1 MSRGPIPVETLTDLE
16 ASGELAHLAR
26 EIARLD
32 KAYHQDDAP
41 LATDA
46 EYDQLRKRLEAI
58 ETKFP
63 HLKRQD
69 SPKRKVGAA
78 PAQGFAKI
86 RHAAPMLSLDN
97 AFDEQDVED
106 FIASVRRYLKELRD
120 NPGHTVDFF
129 ADLKIDGLSASL
141 TYEHGKLVRGAT
153 RGDGEVGEDVT
164 ENLKTIADIPHQLNG
179 SYPDFIEI
187 RGEVYM
193 SRKDFFA
200 LNEAQEK
207 AGEKIFANPRNAAAG
222 SLRQLDPSIT
232 AKRPLSFFAYA
243 WGGCSDRFPA
253 QTQNSFIDNVQA
265 WGFKHHGLSRLCRNA
280 HDLMKYWSDA
290 AEWRVAPTVPFDIDG
305 VVYKVNIVDWQE
317 RLGASDRAPRWAIA
331 HKFPAE
337 QAETILEKIDIQVGR
352 TGVLTPVAHLA
363 PINVGGVLVSRATL
377 HNEDYIAEKDIREGD
392 RVIVQRA
399 GDVIP
404 QVVRVIPEKRQSYL
418 TAFTFP
424 ATCPVCG
431 SVAVREEGQAA
442 RRCTGGLICPAQV
455 VERVRHF
462 VSRGAFDIEGLGDKH
477 VEAFMAEGLITHLA
491 DIFRLEERDRQSLT
505 PLRNRPGWGAKS
517 AENLFA
523 AIKARRHISL
533 ERFIY
538 ALGIPQIGE
547 ATARL
552 LAQHY
557 ENFPNLRA
565 NCLAAQDMDSEA
577 RKDLVAI
584 NGIGPKM
591 ADDLIGFFAEPHN
604 LAGIDELASLLT
616 ILPAEPLAAVDS
628 PVAGKTVVF
637 TGALSRFTRD
647 EAKVKAMALGAKVTD
662 SVSKKT
668 DYVVAG
674 ADAGSKAAK
683 ATQLGVRI
691 LSEEEWISLIGESYE
706 VAKE

>member
-1 MSRGPIPVETLTDLE
+1 MSGKEIPVSALTDLE

-26 EIARLD
+26 EIAKLD
-32 KAYHQDDAP
+32 KAYYQDDAP
-41 LATDA
+41 LVTDA
-46 EYDQLRKRLEAI
+46 EYDALMKRLEAI
-58 ETKFP
+58 EAKFP

-97 AFDEQDVED
+97 AFDEADVEA
-106 FIASVRRYLKELRD
+106 FISSVRRYLKELRD
-120 NPGHTVDFF
+120 NPDHTVDFF

-141 TYEHGKLVRGAT
+141 TYEKGEFVKGAT

-164 ENLKTIADIPHQLNG
+164 ANLKTIADIPHRLKG
-179 SYPDFIEI
+179 VFPDFIEI

-193 SRKDFFA
+193 SRQDFFA

-222 SLRQLDPSIT
+222 SLRQLDPSVT

-243 WGGCSDRFPA
+243 WGACSEKGFW
-253 QTQNSFIDNVQA
+253 QTQNDFIDQLRC
-265 WGFKHHGLSRLCRNA
+265 WGFKIHQMGDLGRNA
-280 HDLMKYWSDA
+280 KELVAYWQKIASERA
-290 AEWRVAPTVPFDIDG
+290 SLPFDIDG
-305 VVYKVNIVDWQE
+305 VVYKVNIVEWQE

-392 RVIVQRA
+392 RVIIQRA

-418 TAFTFP
+418 PVFEFP
-424 ATCPVCG
+424 TVCPVCG
-431 SVAVREEGQAA
+431 SVAAREEGQAA
-442 RRCTGGLICPAQV
+442 KRCTGGLICPAQV

-462 VSRGAFDIEGLGDKH
+462 VSRGAFDIEGLGEKN
-477 VEAFMAEGLITHLA
+477 VEAFLAEGLISHPA

-523 AIKARRHISL
+523 AINARRVISL

-538 ALGIPQIGE
+538 ALGIPQVGE

-557 ENFPNLRA
+557 ESFENFRDA
-565 NCLAAQDMDSEA
+565 CLAAADSASEA
-577 RKDLVAI
+577 RSDLEAI

-591 ADDLIGFFAEPHN
+591 AADLVGFFAEDHN
-604 LAGIDELASLLT
+604 KQGVDELAGLLT
-616 ILPAEPLAAVDS
+616 IQPAAKLASVDS
-628 PVAGKTVVF
+628 AVAGKTVVF
-637 TGALSRFTRD
+637 TGALTRFTRD
-647 EAKVKAMALGAKVTD
+647 EAKAKAMALGAKVTD

-668 DYVVAG
+668 DFVVAG

-683 ATQLGVRI
+683 ARELGVP
-691 LSEEEWISLIGESYE
+691 LLTEDEWLALIGG
-706 VAKE
+706 

>member
-46 EYDQLRKRLEAI
+46 EYDALIKRLEAI

-120 NPGHTVDFF
+120 DPDQALDFV
-129 ADLKIDGLSASL
+129 AEPKIDGLSASL
-141 TYEHGKLVRGAT
+141 TYESGRLAMGAT
-153 RGDGEVGEDVT
+153 RGDGEEGEDVT
-164 ENLKTIADIPHQLNG
+164 ANLRTIADIPQQLTAP
-179 SYPDFIEI
+179 YPERIEI

-193 SRKDFFA
+193 SRADFLQ
-200 LNEAQEK
+200 LNEAQES

-222 SLRQLDPSIT
+222 SLRQLDPGIT

-243 WGGCSDRFPA
+243 WGACSDKHPA
-253 QTQNSFIDNVQA
+253 PRQWDFRHRLES
-265 WGFKHHGLSRLCRNA
+265 WGFKVNPLARQCRNA
-280 HDLMKYWSDA
+280 KELIAVWDEIAGHR
-290 AEWRVAPTVPFDIDG
+290 AELAFDIDG
-305 VVYKVNIVDWQE
+305 VVYKVDRVDWQE

-431 SVAVREEGQAA
+431 SIAVREEGQAA

-523 AIKARRHISL
+523 AIAARRNISL

-557 ENFPNLRA
+557 ETFDRFLQT
-565 NCLAAQDMDSEA
+565 CLDAAKTDSDT
-577 RKDLVAI
+577 RKELESI

-591 ADDLIGFFAEPHN
+591 AADLVGFFAEDHN
-604 LAGIDELASLLT
+604 KKGVDELASLLS
-616 ILPAEPLAAVDS
+616 IQPAERQASVDS

-683 ATQLGVRI
+683 AAQLGVRL

>member
-1 MSRGPIPVETLTDLE
+1 MSRGPIPVECLTDLE

-32 KAYHQDDAP
+32 KAYYQDDAP
-41 LATDA
+41 LVTDA
-46 EYDQLRKRLEAI
+46 EYDALMKRLEAI

-63 HLKRQD
+63 HLKRAD

-78 PAQGFAKI
+78 PAQGFAKV

-97 AFDEQDVED
+97 AFDEKDVED

-120 NPGHTVDFF
+120 DPDHRLDFV
-129 ADLKIDGLSASL
+129 AEPKIDGLSASL
-141 TYEHGKLVRGAT
+141 TYEQGKLVRGAT
-153 RGDGEVGEDVT
+153 RGDGEEGEDVT
-164 ENLKTIADIPHQLNG
+164 ANLRTIADIPQQLKVP
-179 SYPDFIEI
+179 YPERIEI
-187 RGEVYM
+187 RGEAYM
-193 SRKDFFA
+193 SRADFLK
-200 LNEAQEK
+200 LNAAQES
-207 AGEKIFANPRNAAAG
+207 AGDKVFANPRNAAAG
-222 SLRQLDPSIT
+222 SLRQLDAGIT

-243 WGGCSDRFPA
+243 WGACSDKHPA
-253 QTQNSFIDNVQA
+253 ASQWEFRHRLEG
-265 WGFKHHGLSRLCRNA
+265 WGFKVNPLARLCGSARELIGVWEEIA
-280 HDLMKYWSDA
+280 GQR
-290 AEWRVAPTVPFDIDG
+290 AELPFDIDG
-305 VVYKVNIVDWQE
+305 VVYKVDRVDWQE

-404 QVVRVIPEKRQSYL
+404 QVVRVVLEKRPPNTVAY
-418 TAFTFP
+418 AFP
-424 ATCPVCG
+424 ESCPVCG
-431 SVAVREEGQAA
+431 SIALREEGQAA

-477 VEAFMAEGLITHLA
+477 VEAFMAEGLITHPA

-523 AIKARRHISL
+523 AIKARRDISL

-565 NCLAAQDMDSEA
+565 NCLAAQDVDSEA

-591 ADDLIGFFAEPHN
+591 ADDLIGFFSEPHN
-604 LAGIDELASLLT
+604 LAGIDELASLLS
-616 ILPAEPLAAVDS
+616 IQPAEPLAAVDS

-683 ATQLGVRI
+683 AAQLGVRI
-691 LSEEEWISLIGESYE
+691 LSEEEWISLIGE
-706 VAKE
+706 

>member
-120 NPGHTVDFF
+120 DPDQALDFV
-129 ADLKIDGLSASL
+129 AEPKIDGLSASL
-141 TYEHGKLVRGAT
+141 TYESGRLAMGAT
-153 RGDGEVGEDVT
+153 RGDGEEGEDVT
-164 ENLKTIADIPHQLNG
+164 ANLRTIADIPQQLTAP
-179 SYPDFIEI
+179 YPERIEI

-193 SRKDFFA
+193 SRADFLK
-200 LNEAQEK
+200 LNAAQES

-222 SLRQLDPSIT
+222 SLRQLDPGIT

-243 WGGCSDRFPA
+243 WGACSDKHPA
-253 QTQNSFIDNVQA
+253 PRQWDFRHRLES
-265 WGFKHHGLSRLCRNA
+265 WGFKVNPLAKLCRNA
-280 HDLMKYWSDA
+280 KELIAVWDEIAGHR
-290 AEWRVAPTVPFDIDG
+290 AELAFDIDG
-305 VVYKVNIVDWQE
+305 VVYKVDRVDWQE

-363 PINVGGVLVSRATL
+363 SINVGGVLVSRATL

-431 SVAVREEGQAA
+431 SVALREEGQAA

-565 NCLAAQDMDSEA
+565 NCLAAQDMDLEA

-691 LSEEEWISLIGESYE
+691 LSEEEWISLIGEPYE

>member
-1 MSRGPIPVETLTDLE
+1 MTRKKELPVEDLTELE
-16 ASGELAHLAR
+16 ASAELAHLAR
-26 EIARLD
+26 TIAKLD
-32 KAYHQDDAP
+32 KAYYQDDAP

-46 EYDQLRKRLEAI
+46 EYDALMRRNEAI
-58 ETKFP
+58 EAKFP
-63 HLKRQD
+63 HLKRAD

-78 PAQGFAKI
+78 PQQGFAKV

-97 AFDEQDVED
+97 AFDEKDVQD

-120 NPGHTVDFF
+120 DPALALAFV
-129 ADLKIDGLSASL
+129 AEPKIDGLSASL
-141 TYEHGKLVRGAT
+141 TYENGQLVVGAT
-153 RGDGEVGEDVT
+153 RGDGEEGEDVT
-164 ENLKTIADIPHQLNG
+164 ANLRTIADIPQSLKA
-179 SYPDFIEI
+179 PFPARIEI

-193 SRKDFFA
+193 GRDDFLRLNDAQA
-200 LNEAQEK
+200 LAD
-207 AGEKIFANPRNAAAG
+207 EKIFANPRNAAAG
-222 SLRQLDPSIT
+222 SLRQLDPKIS

-243 WGGCSDRFPA
+243 WGACAPA
-253 QTQNSFIDNVQA
+253 MPAATQWEFRSRLEG
-265 WGFKHHGLSRLCRNA
+265 WGFKVNPLARLCCSA
-280 HDLMKYWSDA
+280 DELIAVWED
-290 AEWRVAPTVPFDIDG
+290 VAGHRATLPFDIDG
-305 VVYKVNIVDWQE
+305 VVYKVDRVDWQE

-363 PINVGGVLVSRATL
+363 PINVGGVLVARATL

-404 QVVRVIPEKRQSYL
+404 QVVRVVLEKRQGE
-418 TAFTFP
+418 TKRFDFP
-424 ATCPVCG
+424 HVCPVCG
-431 SVAVREEGQAA
+431 SQAVREEGQAA

-462 VSRGAFDIEGLGDKH
+462 VSRSAFDIEGLGEKH
-477 VEAFMAEGLITHLA
+477 VEAFMAEGLITHPA
-491 DIFRLEERDRQSLT
+491 DIFRLAERDRASLT

-523 AIKARRHISL
+523 AIEARRTIAL

-538 ALGIPQIGE
+538 ALGIPQVGE

-557 ENFPNLRA
+557 ETFENLRA
-565 NCLAAQDMDSEA
+565 NCLAAQTPDSDA
-577 RKDLVAI
+577 MKALVAI

-591 ADDLIGFFAEPHN
+591 AADLVGFFAEPHN
-604 LAGIDELASLLT
+604 LAGIDELASLLS
-616 ILPAEPLAAVDS
+616 IQKAERQAAVES
-628 PVAGKTVVF
+628 KVTGKTVVF
-637 TGALSRFTRD
+637 TGALGRFTRD
-647 EAKVKAMALGAKVTD
+647 EAKAKAMALGAKVTD

-683 ATQLGVRI
+683 ARELGIQV
-691 LSEEEWISLIGESYE
+691 LSEDDWIALTEQ
-706 VAKE
+706 

>member
-46 EYDQLRKRLEAI
+46 EYDALIKRLEAI

-120 NPGHTVDFF
+120 DPDQALDFV
-129 ADLKIDGLSASL
+129 AEPKIDGLSASL
-141 TYEHGKLVRGAT
+141 TYESGRLAMGAT
-153 RGDGEVGEDVT
+153 RGDGEEGEDVT
-164 ENLKTIADIPHQLNG
+164 ANLRTIADIPQQLTAP
-179 SYPDFIEI
+179 YPERIEI

-193 SRKDFFA
+193 SRADFLK
-200 LNEAQEK
+200 LNAAQES

-222 SLRQLDPSIT
+222 SLRQLDPGIT

-243 WGGCSDRFPA
+243 WGACSDKHPA
-253 QTQNSFIDNVQA
+253 PRQWDFRHRLES
-265 WGFKHHGLSRLCRNA
+265 WGFKVNPLAKLCRNA
-280 HDLMKYWSDA
+280 KELIAVWDEIAGHR
-290 AEWRVAPTVPFDIDG
+290 AELAFDIDG
-305 VVYKVNIVDWQE
+305 VVYKVDRVDWQE

>member
-1 MSRGPIPVETLTDLE
+1 MSKGPVPVDQLTDLE

-26 EIARLD
+26 EIAKLD
-32 KAYHQDDAP
+32 KAYYQDDAP
-41 LATDA
+41 LVTDA
-46 EYDQLRKRLEAI
+46 EYDALMKRLEAI
-58 ETKFP
+58 EAKFP
-63 HLKRQD
+63 HLKRPD

-97 AFDEQDVED
+97 AFDEKDVED

-120 NPGHTVDFF
+120 DPNHPIDFY

-141 TYEHGKLVRGAT
+141 TYEHGTFVKGAT

-164 ENLKTIADIPHQLNG
+164 ANLKTIADIPHELKAP
-179 SYPDFIEI
+179 YPDFIEI

-193 SRKDFFA
+193 SRQDFFA

-222 SLRQLDPSIT
+222 SLRQLDPAIT

-243 WGGCSDRFPA
+243 WGACSEKYPA
-253 QTQNSFIDNVQA
+253 ETQSQFIESLQG
-265 WGFKHHGLSRLCRNA
+265 WGFRYHQLGRLCWSA
-280 HDLMKYWSDA
+280 GELVKYWNDV
-290 AEWRVAPTVPFDIDG
+290 AEWRVSPNIPFDIDG
-305 VVYKVNIVDWQE
+305 VVYKVNRADWQE

-337 QAETILEKIDIQVGR
+337 QAETVLEKIDIQVGR

-363 PINVGGVLVSRATL
+363 PVNVGGVLVSRATL

-392 RVIVQRA
+392 RVIIQRA

-404 QVVRVIPEKRQSYL
+404 QVVRVVPEKRQGNPS
-418 TAFTFP
+418 AFEFP
-424 ATCPVCG
+424 KTCPVCG
-431 SVAVREEGQAA
+431 SVAVREDGQAA

-462 VSRGAFDIEGLGDKH
+462 VSRGAFDIEGLGEKH
-477 VEAFMAEGLITHLA
+477 VEAFLAEGLISHTA

-523 AIKARRHISL
+523 AINARRVISL

-538 ALGIPQIGE
+538 ALGIPQVGE

-557 ENFPNLRA
+557 ETFETLRVNL
-565 NCLAAQDMDSEA
+565 LAAADPESEA
-577 RKDLVAI
+577 RNSLESI

-591 ADDLIGFFAEPHN
+591 AADLVGFFAEKHN
-604 LAGIDELASLLT
+604 LSGVDELAGFLT
-616 ILPAEPLAAVDS
+616 ILPAERQASIDS

-647 EAKVKAMALGAKVTD
+647 EAKAKAMALGAKVTD

-683 ATQLGVRI
+683 ARELG
-691 LSEEEWISLIGESYE
+691 ISLLTEDQWIALIG
-706 VAKE
+706 